1 MRSSTEGRAL
11 TARHGTVVAKV
22 SSERGDVSKQVIH
35 SDAAPAAIGPYSQ
48 AIRAGN
54 TVYLS
59 GQIGLDPA
67 TGNLREGTDAQARQ
81 VFENLRA
88 VAHAAGG
95 GLDDVVK
102 VTLLLA
108 DMADFTRVNE
118 IMASFFAKPYP
129 ARATYQVAALPK
141 GARIE
146 VEAVLVLS

>member
-1 MRSSTEGRAL
+1 M
-11 TARHGTVVAKV
+11 
-22 SSERGDVSKQVIH
+22 SKQVIH
-35 SDAAPAAIGPYSQ
+35 TNAAPAAIGPYSQ

-88 VAHAAGG
+88 VAQAAGG

-108 DMADFTRVNE
+108 DMADFIRVNE